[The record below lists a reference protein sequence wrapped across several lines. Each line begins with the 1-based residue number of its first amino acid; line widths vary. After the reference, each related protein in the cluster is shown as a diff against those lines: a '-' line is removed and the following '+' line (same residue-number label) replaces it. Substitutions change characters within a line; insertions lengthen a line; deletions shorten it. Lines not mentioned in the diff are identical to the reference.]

1 MIVGPLFFLVGMLIQ
16 RVVIEPNRFAA
27 EHNQL
32 LLTLGLALF
41 LENLALVLWQGD
53 FRTVRPRYASASFVL
68 GEALVEVPRLV
79 ACGGAVVMA
88 LALFAFLRSTDVG
101 KAIRALAEEPEG
113 ALLMGID
120 VRRIRAVAFGIGSGC
135 VAVAGALVTP
145 FFYVAPDVGESFNI
159 MAFVVVVLGGMGNFV
174 GALLGGF
181 IVGLAESL
189 GATLLP
195 GSLKQLVVFALFVL
209 VLLFRPPDS
218 SGAGVVAEVLGAV
231 ALGAARGA
239 AVPAAVLPRDPDQRA
254 AVRLPGLGLEH
265 PRRLRRTVLLRPRR
279 LLRHRRLY
287 LDAALPPPGRL
298 AVAGHGGGRRPGR
311 GLRLWRPAICRSA
324 TACAG
329 RTSRW

>member
-1 MIVGPLFFLVGMLIQ
+1 MFDLDLLLQAVVSGLLLGGVYGLVAFGLSLIFGVLRIINFAHGAVMMLAMYATYWLFTLVGIDPYLSIVLTAPGFFVVGVLLQ
-16 RVVIEPNRFAA
+16 RVVIEPNRLAA

-53 FRTVRPRYASASFVL
+53 FRTVRPSYAGKFFPL
-68 GEALVEVPRLV
+68 GEAVVELPRLV

-88 LALFAFLRSTDVG
+88 AVLFVFLRRTDVG

-113 ALLMGID
+113 ALLMGIN
-120 VRRIRAVAFGIGSGC
+120 VSRIRAVAYGIGCGA

-189 GATLLP
+189 GAALLP
-195 GSLKQLVVFALFVL
+195 GSLKQLVVFAFFVL
-209 VLLFRPPDS
+209 VLLFRP
-218 SGAGVVAEVLGAV
+218 AGLF
-231 ALGAARGA
+231 
-239 AVPAAVLPRDPDQRA
+239 
-254 AVRLPGLGLEH
+254 
-265 PRRLRRTVLLRPRR
+265 
-279 LLRHRRLY
+279 
-287 LDAALPPPGRL
+287 
-298 AVAGHGGGRRPGR
+298 GGGRGR
-311 GLRLWRPAICRSA
+311 
-324 TACAG
+324 
-329 RTSRW
+329 

>member
-1 MIVGPLFFLVGMLIQ
+1 MTADLLLQAAVSGLLLGGVYGVVASGLSLIFGVLRIINFAHGAVMMLAMYSTYWLFALGRIDPYLSILVTGPVFFVIGIVIE

-53 FRTVRPRYASASFVL
+53 FRTVRPVYAGASFVI

-79 ACGGAVVMA
+79 ACGGAIVMA
-88 LALFAFLRSTDVG
+88 LALYTLLRTTDVG

-113 ALLMGID
+113 AMLMGID
-120 VRRIRAVAFGIGSGC
+120 VGRMRAVAFGIGCAS
-135 VAVAGALVTP
+135 VAIAGALVTP
-145 FFYVAPDVGESFNI
+145 FFYVAPDVGEAFNI

-195 GSLKQLVVFALFVL
+195 GSLKQLVVFAIFIL
-209 VLLFRPPDS
+209 VLLFRP
-218 SGAGVVAEVLGAV
+218 AGLF
-231 ALGAARGA
+231 
-239 AVPAAVLPRDPDQRA
+239 
-254 AVRLPGLGLEH
+254 
-265 PRRLRRTVLLRPRR
+265 
-279 LLRHRRLY
+279 
-287 LDAALPPPGRL
+287 
-298 AVAGHGGGRRPGR
+298 GGGRGR
-311 GLRLWRPAICRSA
+311 
-324 TACAG
+324 
-329 RTSRW
+329 